1 MLKQST
7 RLAVLLL
14 IGLMPSAS
22 AAEEYVLRVEKVVFD
37 AVYLDFL
44 NRLNQPEGDG
54 PDLSQGTITDSL
66 EIRVK
71 DGESFYAKT
80 MGAKTSLE
88 VHGSLKPQMAP
99 DQLPVNINVT
109 QTTFRTILSRA
120 NGRPVDVPAETSQR
134 TTVGVTVGKRRC
146 LGGIVSQE
154 GRPGEAPRIRNCD
167 CRYIFITLQPTRRDA
182 AP

>member
-14 IGLMPSAS
+14 TGLMPSAS
-22 AAEEYVLRVEKVVFD
+22 AAEEYVLRVEQVVFETVD
-37 AVYLDFL
+37 LDFL
-44 NRLNQPEGDG
+44 KRLNQPEGDG

-80 MGAKTSLE
+80 MGANTSLE

-99 DQLPVNINVT
+99 DQLPVEINVM

-120 NGRPVDVPAETSQR
+120 NGRPVDVPAETSLH
-134 TTVGVTVGKRRC
+134 TTVGVTVGKRRY
-146 LGGIVSQE
+146 LGGIISQE
-154 GRPGEAPRIRNCD
+154 GRLGEGPRIPKCD
-167 CRYIFITLQPTRRDA
+167 CRYIFVTLQPAHRDA
-182 AP
+182 GP